1 MIRLRIP
8 IAQPPND
15 TRKSVRKG
23 RNQCWR
29 KLLANSH
36 VHAGWSEKSY
46 APETGNQ
53 PHWNAT
59 TYARTSAS
67 HMYGVAVRMYE
78 TGSTVLSSDLR
89 RAAIAPT
96 RLPAM

>member
-8 IAQPPND
+8 IAQPPNA
-15 TRKSVRKG
+15 TRNSVRNG
-23 RNQCWR
+23 RNQWLR
-29 KLLANSH
+29 KLRANSH

-46 APETGNQ
+46 APETGNRLS
-53 PHWNAT
+53 WKAR
-59 TYARTSAS
+59 TYASTSAS
-67 HMYGVAVRMYE
+67 HMYGVALSTYAN
-78 TGSTVLSSDLR
+78 GSTVLSSDFR